1 MKAIIEN
8 GDFVE
13 PELVRLAREIST
25 SANNL
30 SWYLQSSGHPQ
41 PSSLIDTPS
50 NVLPS
55 SASANAHNLRQKLKQ
70 DALKLFR
77 LASGP
82 NEFVAHTALNV
93 GLFLSPTNAL
103 GRWSGLPSS
112 SCYSINT

>member
-1 MKAIIEN
+1 MKAFIEN

-13 PELVRLAREIST
+13 PELVQLAREISA

-55 SASANAHNLRQKLKQ
+55 YAPGNAHNLRQKLKQ

-93 GLFLSPTNAL
+93 CLFPSPTNAL
-103 GRWSGLPSS
+103 G
-112 SCYSINT
+112 